1 MNPAILVVSFGT
13 THLDTLQDNIA
24 RTEADIAAAF
34 PGSSL
39 YRAFTSKVVR
49 FRLKKNLG
57 IHVDSVEE
65 AMARIAADGHTHVV
79 VQPTLLIPGEE
90 YDRLYAWVKEA
101 AGPLH
106 VSIGRPLL
114 GGESDL
120 DAITAILREAY
131 PTAEDTVLLTM
142 GHGTEH
148 NANDLYERLT
158 EKFRAQDGAPM
169 RLCTVE
175 GKPSFADA
183 VQELAALPQRKVLL
197 VPLLFVAG
205 EHAKEDMAGEGPK
218 SLHSML
224 TAAGFHVSCV
234 VRGLGQ
240 LQSVRDLYVQR
251 ALEEARVFSGYAAQ
265 GSEKLSC

>member
-1 MNPAILVVSFGT
+1 MDPAILVVSFGT
-13 THLDTLQDNIA
+13 THLDTLQENIA

-39 YRAFTSKVVR
+39 YRAFTSKAVR
-49 FRLKKNLG
+49 FRLKKNLDV
-57 IHVDSVEE
+57 HVDSVEE

-90 YDRLYAWVKEA
+90 YDRLCAWVKEA

-106 VSIGRPLL
+106 VSTGRPLL
-114 GGESDL
+114 CGESDL
-120 DAITAILREAY
+120 EAITAILREAY
-131 PTAEDTVLLTM
+131 PTAEDTVLLAM

-148 NANDLYERLT
+148 NANDLYERLAV
-158 EKFRAQDGAPM
+158 KFRAQGGAPM

-183 VQELAALPQRKVLL
+183 VQELTSLRQRKVLL

-205 EHAKEDMAGEGPK
+205 EHAKEDMAGEEPG
-218 SLHSML
+218 SLRSIL
-224 TAAGFHVSCV
+224 AAAGFHVSCAV
-234 VRGLGQ
+234 HGLGQ
-240 LQSVRDLYVQR
+240 LQPVRDLYVR
-251 ALEEARVFSGYAAQ
+251 RGLEAGRVFSGYAAQ
-265 GSEKLSC
+265 GNEKSSC